1 MHQLG
6 ECEHYFYQ
14 VGMVTVELLFAL
26 ILGLMLFLGGADMV
40 VGGRQRV
47 THTYVRLV
55 ESIRDELYPEE

>member
-26 ILGLMLFLGGADMV
+26 ILGLVLFLGGTDMV
-40 VGGRQRV
+40 VGGRQRG
-47 THTYVRLV
+47 HTYVCTLV